1 MEKVWKKI
9 LSYVLAVVMIVG
21 MLPSA
26 TVKAEGETDPVDDP
40 VVNSYETGLYF
51 AQWDNQN
58 KTLNDLN
65 RCWYTEIP
73 DEVGIAL
80 LYADEGAATYQSVDV
95 DNVAITY
102 AAVISDNS
110 AEIEASAFSEPEEGQ
125 IEEVQLSEQEYNSWA
140 VKEIDGGTFIS
151 ETKIPVSYY
160 RFYKT
165 GTYRFTYSLGENEYS
180 CYLTVEHKAWDFYA
194 EDEISDNPLR
204 DYYYRDITEDTAFY
218 LKQADGN
225 VSLGKLT
232 YAEDGAVCVD
242 ESGNPVLDTETGA
255 VVAARFEWDNDTQQ
269 EKVVNY
275 NDCISY
281 YNKTGKISIVKNPED
296 NTTDYVVRVY
306 YYNKNERLV
315 GEDLVTDYWQGS
327 ADVWV
332 HHGEDMS
339 SAIWVGYDNY
349 QGSASWKLKGVA
361 DAQLSELAPY
371 ENVVGQNGEDYD
383 IYLTEKPN
391 YPDGFDWDAATEE
404 QRNQYGWREGAK
416 PVVYVH
422 ATNGEDRIYRVGDE
436 TNPIDDC
443 GDKDVKTWH
452 FSYCY
457 QAEDGIDIF
466 WSDYDAFSYND
477 TEQFMIEMDSQDPE
491 SSDTITFSP
500 APAEGDYF
508 RDESYGEKYRF
519 HVSALEEGGTG
530 VSVTFAPGEGS
541 YLDNVWIGDTQYV
554 NVTCDREQDS
564 EVLTFTPE
572 EDGSWTYTFTLDEV
586 KQYRND
592 EEGKRIPDTDQ
603 NGKQRYASIRVNPWF
618 GQAGQNFFEQGF
630 RWDVYPESETMAQTG
645 VTGVSYKVNDAEE
658 WTELTRNNDGDL
670 RFIQELAE
678 DNTITVR
685 YQMADGYAI
694 SETNFDVS
702 YQTEWGD
709 RVAYQPVEEDETT
722 AQMIAALMSAEG
734 YTFTFTPEKSSEDA
748 DGNATITATDALLRL
763 QFHVERVFEES
774 CNIHIFIQN
783 EAGKNED
790 GSLIYGEFD
799 ENGNY
804 VEQTQPNAEIA
815 FRFNENF
822 YGGQGILPE
831 EVPND
836 GENPL
841 TIQYISTIPG
851 GNKGELVEVT
861 PNTFF
866 DFTAGGYSSGDSVS
880 CNEIELEDELI
891 DEVYMD
897 FDQDGI
903 FSAEEKIDPVIETD
917 EDGKEY
923 EIQGCYRISI
933 GAAETYSLFIRKHRS
948 PVATLSWSYIRNEE
962 DPYQDD
968 LVEHG
973 KVYVKEIKRGDTVLL
988 GDMQLDEKGN
998 VILDQFG
1005 LPIYETMEMDDRQ
1018 VELSPSSGNI
1028 CAENGDEVT
1037 LLLVPTYGYQLDS
1050 ANINGQEGTPQ
1061 EERSTFK
1068 VTLNGNL
1075 HFGGVFVPAEDKT
1088 DVTSAAEVSAATIAN
1103 GENAADSGNL
1113 SLTVADNTT
1122 YTKDV
1127 TAAVQKAAN
1136 ETAEKLISLDL
1147 TLDNIVSKGVE
1158 NQYWTDSITAF
1169 EKDITVGLT
1178 LNDMALANGESLS
1191 VVRDHNGTLTE
1202 LTADYDAATKTL
1214 SFPTNQF
1221 STYTIVKKAV
1231 KETPAHVH
1239 TTTKVAAKAATCTTP
1254 GYTEYYTC
1262 SCRKWFK
1269 DAAATK
1275 EIIDKSS
1282 VVVYATGHKWDD
1294 GKVTKEAT
1302 ASEEGAKTFTCSVCG
1317 ETKTESIPATG
1328 IPEKGE
1334 KVQDD
1339 KGTASFVVTGTDE
1352 KNLAVAYAGATNK
1365 KAKTI
1370 KVPSTVKVNGVT
1382 YQVTA
1387 IANNAFKNNKTV
1399 TKVTIPK
1406 SVTTIG
1412 KNAFSG
1418 CTKIKTISIGSKVT
1432 TIGANAFKG
1441 CKSLTKI
1448 TLPDK
1453 TTKIGANAFNGCKNL
1468 KMITIKSKKLTL
1480 KSVSKNA
1487 FKGIPSQVTIKVP
1500 KGKAELYLTL
1510 LRKRGLSKKVT
1521 VK

>member
-40 VVNSYETGLYF
+40 VVNSYKTGLYF

-339 SAIWVGYDNY
+339 SAIWVGFDENSGSVAWQLTGVEGSQRTELSPG
-349 QGSASWKLKGVA
+349 QG
-361 DAQLSELAPY
+361 
-371 ENVVGQNGEDYD
+371 VVGNSWDVYD
-383 IYLTEKPN
+383 FFLTEKEN
-391 YPDGFDWDAATEE
+391 YPDGFDWDKATEE
-404 QRNQYGWREGAK
+404 ERNRYGWREGAK

-422 ATNGEDRIYRVGDE
+422 TTDEEEYAYRVDSEDE
-436 TNPIDDC
+436 TLIIDDC
-443 GDKDVKTWH
+443 DDTDTKTWH
-452 FSYCY
+452 FCYTY
-457 QAEDGIDIF
+457 QAGDWIDIF
-466 WSDYDAFSYND
+466 WCDYDAFMYDDS
-477 TEQFMIEMDSQDPE
+477 TQFQIEMGSQNADAGGVISLSPTPGENDSFQD
-491 SSDTITFSP
+491 
-500 APAEGDYF
+500 AA
-508 RDESYGEKYRF
+508 YGEKYNF
-519 HVSALEEGGTG
+519 AVSQIQIAEG
-530 VSVTFAPGEGS
+530 VSVTFTPNSGNTLEE
-541 YLDNVWIGDTQYV
+541 VRIGDTRYV
-554 NVTCDREQDS
+554 NAALQTGS
-564 EVLTFTPE
+564 ENSDPTFTPE
-572 EDGSWTYTFTLDEV
+572 EDGSWTYTFKADDVKAYHWENNGTEKVYETDENGNPRYANIYV
-586 KQYRND
+586 EARFQGQGEEPWGPSMSDDFTVTIGSDVVYDASR
-592 EEGKRIPDTDQ
+592 EEGK
-603 NGKQRYASIRVNPWF
+603 K
-618 GQAGQNFFEQGF
+618 
-630 RWDVYPESETMAQTG
+630 
-645 VTGVSYKVNDAEE
+645 
-658 WTELTRNNDGDL
+658 
-670 RFIQELAE
+670 
-678 DNTITVR
+678 ITV
-685 YQMADGYAI
+685 
-694 SETNFDVS
+694 SENALYDVEE
-702 YQTEWGD
+702 TEWGD
-709 RVAYQPVEEDETT
+709 GIAIKPKRGINQNPDSEENTDEMTGITLAPIVATGSGRVEVHAGLNY
-722 AQMIAALMSAEG
+722 
-734 YTFTFTPEKSSEDA
+734 TPEKVPEDAPDGFHIEEDVPITILASESGYSFEATDDVDFVICGGNFRSTATLRGGIMARGFSVNDVKELTIGSEDA
-748 DGNATITATDALLRL
+748 PVAQAFCAPLRDSGGQQVVYESSAVEFNLAKVNIYAKQAFTNYKELRAWDEADVTVAISGNDAKMFENVDSMQVQTGGKFTLQSDAAIDIPDDFEVKAGYYTEIGEILTIPDDGRFQDYVNMVSCEIGDHADTKGRYNYFVSEDKKTVTLESTTHTLWSLGYSFLPDSGDQYVENGHFEISAGSGLCRADMTDGGEYW
-763 QFHVERVFEES
+763 F
-774 CNIHIFIQN
+774 
-783 EAGKNED
+783 EAGTEVLFKLVPDTGYQYKE
-790 GSLIYGEFD
+790 G
-799 ENGNY
+799 
-804 VEQTQPNAEIA
+804 T
-815 FRFNENF
+815 FRFNGDNSERVVK
-822 YGGQGILPE
+822 PT
-831 EVPND
+831 
-836 GENPL
+836 ENPGEYIFTMPSNPIHVACTFEKADDAVTVASKAGVSGANISIPDGVISGTAEFIVEDTTL
-841 TIQYISTIPG
+841 TAAQSTAFAAAAQG
-851 GNKGELVEVT
+851 MTVGNAMDLSLNEVINQIGTNDKWVT
-861 PNTFF
+861 PVTDLAQPMSVTLKLDASLAGQADYEVIREHNGKTEALTTKYDEKTGSITFAT
-866 DFTAGGYSSGDSVS
+866 DGYS
-880 CNEIELEDELI
+880 
-891 DEVYMD
+891 
-897 FDQDGI
+897 
-903 FSAEEKIDPVIETD
+903 
-917 EDGKEY
+917 
-923 EIQGCYRISI
+923 
-933 GAAETYSLFIRKHRS
+933 TYAIAYK
-948 PVATLSWSYIRNEE
+948 
-962 DPYQDD
+962 Q
-968 LVEHG
+968 
-973 KVYVKEIKRGDTVLL
+973 K
-988 GDMQLDEKGN
+988 
-998 VILDQFG
+998 
-1005 LPIYETMEMDDRQ
+1005 
-1018 VELSPSSGNI
+1018 
-1028 CAENGDEVT
+1028 
-1037 LLLVPTYGYQLDS
+1037 
-1050 ANINGQEGTPQ
+1050 
-1061 EERSTFK
+1061 
-1068 VTLNGNL
+1068 
-1075 HFGGVFVPAEDKT
+1075 
-1088 DVTSAAEVSAATIAN
+1088 EVS
-1103 GENAADSGNL
+1103 
-1113 SLTVADNTT
+1113 
-1122 YTKDV
+1122 K
-1127 TAAVQKAAN
+1127 
-1136 ETAEKLISLDL
+1136 
-1147 TLDNIVSKGVE
+1147 
-1158 NQYWTDSITAF
+1158 
-1169 EKDITVGLT
+1169 
-1178 LNDMALANGESLS
+1178 
-1191 VVRDHNGTLTE
+1191 
-1202 LTADYDAATKTL
+1202 
-1214 SFPTNQF
+1214 P
-1221 STYTIVKKAV
+1221 
-1231 KETPAHVH
+1231 HVH

-1487 FKGIPSQVTIKVP
+1487 FKGISSKVTIKVP
-1500 KGKAELYLTL
+1500 KGKTKAYKTL